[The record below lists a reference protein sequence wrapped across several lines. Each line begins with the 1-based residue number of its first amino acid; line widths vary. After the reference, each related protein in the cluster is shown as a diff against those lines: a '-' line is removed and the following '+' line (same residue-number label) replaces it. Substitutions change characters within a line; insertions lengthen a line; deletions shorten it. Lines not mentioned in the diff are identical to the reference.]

1 MITLRLPCPPS
12 MNTYWRNFRGRTVLS
27 KKGREFKQLV
37 QEYVID
43 NQVPKFGDQR
53 LSVIM
58 VFRPRDKR
66 VCDIDNRIKPVLDAL
81 QDAGV
86 YDDDSQIDHLEMS
99 RGLHLK
105 GGGIVVFIGVIKPHQ
120 LSGESLPSAQLGTLE
135 ADELSSLTL

>member
-27 KKGREFKQLV
+27 KKGREFKQLI

-58 VFRPRDKR
+58 VF
-66 VCDIDNRIKPVLDAL
+66 
-81 QDAGV
+81 
-86 YDDDSQIDHLEMS
+86 
-99 RGLHLK
+99 
-105 GGGIVVFIGVIKPHQ
+105 
-120 LSGESLPSAQLGTLE
+120 LSLIHI
-135 ADELSSLTL
+135 